1 MYLVYDQTFDDY
13 VTLIFYHFFV
23 LQAPDYGVSFPMKW
37 PPLGTVM
44 NVCMDYHHRHRDD
57 YQNDR
62 YHYHRIRFYKFEL
75 NFKKIKIFF
84 YNQLV
89 DINQKKIEYNFNSN
103 NQWT

>member
-75 NFKKIKIFF
+75 NLKKKLKSDFKKTNRKQYIQFSFIS
-84 YNQLV
+84 
-89 DINQKKIEYNFNSN
+89 NSKR
-103 NQWT
+103 